1 MAESP
6 TAADASPWRN
16 CPSFVGRVARVDAIA
31 VEFVIDQ
38 RAFVFGVDV
47 RRCAQG
53 GVEAKKGFDS
63 LFNVSAYSV
72 GILTAC
78 QTRAAHLADAPRTRA
93 TGEISVHALLLSV

>member
-1 MAESP
+1 MPSP
-6 TAADASPWRN
+6 SRSGSWS
-16 CPSFVGRVARVDAIA
+16 CGRVARVDAIA
-31 VEFVIDQ
+31 AEFVLKQ
-38 RAFVFGVDV
+38 RAFVLGVDV
-47 RRCAQG
+47 RRCDQG